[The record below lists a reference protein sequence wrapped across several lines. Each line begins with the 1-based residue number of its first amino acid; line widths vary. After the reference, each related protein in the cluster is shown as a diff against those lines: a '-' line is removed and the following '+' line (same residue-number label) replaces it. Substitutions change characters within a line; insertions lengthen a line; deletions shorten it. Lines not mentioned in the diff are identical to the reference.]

1 MHEKPRQQVE
11 KIGTVHVPVSQW
23 KLGQTLLWLQ
33 RRGYEGDEE
42 CPMDASILPEKYG
55 LSSKLLP
62 DEGEV
67 FHTFREVRFEEAVAG
82 DLPEIVFVFD
92 RMRITSPEVKEE
104 VDLMTSLGLKK
115 VSLAKE
121 AQAVLASQHGIVINL
136 KFLEDSLRTG
146 SVYAEVSSATELVER
161 VLQNVRQPEITKES

>member
-33 RRGYEGDEE
+33 RRGYEGGEE

-55 LSSKLLP
+55 LSLNLIP
-62 DEGEV
+62 GEGEV
-67 FHTFREVRFEEAVAG
+67 FHTFREVRFEEAVEG

-92 RMRITSPEVKEE
+92 RMRITSPEVRPE
-104 VDLMTSLGLKK
+104 VEPVTLLGHEKQNF
-115 VSLAKE
+115 ARQ
-121 AQAVLASQHGIVINL
+121 AQIVLESEHGIVINL

-146 SVYAEVSSATELVER
+146 SVYAEVSSAHELVER
-161 VLQNVRQPEITKES
+161 VLQNVRQPELTKES